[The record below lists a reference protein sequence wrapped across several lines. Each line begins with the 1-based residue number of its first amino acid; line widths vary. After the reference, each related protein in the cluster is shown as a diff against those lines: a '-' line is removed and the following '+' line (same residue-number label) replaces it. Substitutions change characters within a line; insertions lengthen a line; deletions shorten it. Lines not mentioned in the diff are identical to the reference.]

1 MKTSIKLCAITLIL
15 LIGTPSLV
23 RAQEQN
29 NVVNQHKLKHKNMN
43 KDSAFAK
50 MSKRLNLSANQ
61 EIELK
66 VIMKQNRNEM
76 KSLKASVKN
85 ATKEEKRKAVIV
97 QMQKNDERVKQILNE
112 KQKTEYDKIKAERK
126 AKIKKRREANKADK
140 KRDVNRNKST
150 APAETKP
157 APYEE
162 NIDDDILDDGIL

>member
-15 LIGTPSLV
+15 FIGTASLV

-29 NVVNQHKLKHKNMN
+29 NGVNQHKLKHKNMN

-76 KSLKASVKN
+76 KSLKATVKN

-97 QMQKNDERVKQILNE
+97 QMQKNDERVKQVLNE
-112 KQKTEYDKIKAERK
+112 QQKTEYDKIKAERK

-140 KRDVNRNKST
+140 KRDFNRNKST

-157 APYEE
+157 GPYEE

>member
-15 LIGTPSLV
+15 FIVTASLV

-29 NVVNQHKLKHKNMN
+29 NGVNQHKLKHKNMN

-97 QMQKNDERVKQILNE
+97 QMQKNDERVKQVLNE
-112 KQKTEYDKIKAERK
+112 QQKTEYDKIKAERK

-140 KRDVNRNKST
+140 KRDFNRNKST
-150 APAETKP
+150 TPAETKP
-157 APYEE
+157 GPYEE
-162 NIDDDILDDGIL
+162 KIDDDILDDGIL